1 MKSFLIVLIEI
12 IIFSVSVNDL
22 YVNQKWRIGLYF
34 S

>member
-12 IIFSVSVNDL
+12 IIFSVSVNGL
-22 YVNQKWRIGLYF
+22 YVNQKWRFGLYF